1 MKKATDLSRPNQM
14 KMSSAHLEYIL
25 GGSLLLASAFA
36 WIASMHFA
44 DGMALGIPG
53 FIIIWTVMMAAMMLP
68 AVMPAVWLFASVA
81 QSRTR
86 FGFYPA
92 PTAIFVAGYLGT
104 WALMGAGVALLNSV
118 TGLAMSEWGKPVLGG
133 ALIIAGVY
141 QLTHWKALCLG
152 HCRAPIQFYMDHW
165 RDGLPGA
172 LLMGARHG
180 LYCMGCC
187 WGLMLALIA
196 LGMMNLV
203 WMGLIALLIFVEN
216 VTPWGERIALL
227 TGVALMITGVGIAF
241 G

>member
-1 MKKATDLSRPNQM
+1 
-14 KMSSAHLEYIL
+14 
-25 GGSLLLASAFA
+25 
-36 WIASMHFA
+36 
-44 DGMALGIPG
+44 
-53 FIIIWTVMMAAMMLP
+53 
-68 AVMPAVWLFASVA
+68 
-81 QSRTR
+81 
-86 FGFYPA
+86 
-92 PTAIFVAGYLGT
+92 
-104 WALMGAGVALLNSV
+104 
-118 TGLAMSEWGKPVLGG
+118 
-133 ALIIAGVY
+133 
-141 QLTHWKALCLG
+141 
-152 HCRAPIQFYMDHW
+152 MDHW